1 MNTLVRMSLGDFNRL
16 SKFIRER
23 YGVNLPPAKKFLLES
38 RLQSRL
44 KTLGLERFH
53 DYCDWVLSA
62 EGHKAEGAHMMDL
75 VTTNKTDFF
84 REPHHFEFLQN
95 YILPEFS
102 QSGSA
107 RNVKA
112 WSAGCSTGEEPYT
125 LAMVLDHY
133 SEVHNLPNFSVFA
146 TDISNQVLEAAKLG
160 VYREDQVAD
169 IPVAFRQK
177 YLLKSKD
184 RLKPSVR
191 ITQQIRSRVQFDRLN
206 LMQENYNCG
215 SDFDIIFCR
224 NVLIYFDK
232 PTQELVIR
240 KLSSHLRRG
249 GFFFLGH
256 SESTMNM
263 NVALKQLR
271 PTIFEKI

>member
-1 MNTLVRMSLGDFNRL
+1 MSLGDFNRL
-16 SKFIRER
+16 SKLIREQ

-44 KTLGLERFH
+44 KALGMDRFH
-53 DYCDWVLSA
+53 DYCDWVLTP

-84 REPHHFEFLQN
+84 REPHHFDFLQN
-95 YILPEFS
+95 HILPDYS
-102 QSGSA
+102 QGIHT
-107 RNVKA
+107 RNLKV
-112 WSAGCSTGEEPYT
+112 WSAGCSSGEEPYT
-125 LAMVLDHY
+125 LAMVLENY
-133 SEVHNLPNFSVFA
+133 AEAQTLPHFSVYA
-146 TDISNQVLEAAKLG
+146 TDISNQVLDAARLG
-160 VYREDQVAD
+160 IYSEDRAAG

-184 RLKPSVR
+184 RLRTSVR
-191 ITQQIRSRVQFDRLN
+191 MSPLIRSKVHFDRLN
-206 LMQENYNCG
+206 LMQENYNCPY
-215 SDFDIIFCR
+215 DFDIIFCR

-232 PTQELVIR
+232 PTQELVIQ
-240 KLSSHLRRG
+240 KLCSHLRRG